1 MYFPKLVINSIKFF
15 KKKSFLFLYSIVVEM
30 RYVEY
35 SFFFSHEFSEF
46 ELWRELQMESTL
58 SSFSGTT
65 CKFNGEIEKH
75 GTIIHVLFPLRCS
88 VTTRHG
94 FEFNILLWVLFGKV
108 LLLSRLLIVW
118 AWVIFEFLL
127 IVSINPPLPSNLRK

>member
-1 MYFPKLVINSIKFF
+1 MYFPKLIINSIKFF
-15 KKKSFLFLYSIVVEM
+15 RKKSFLFLYSIVVEM
-30 RYVEY
+30 RFVEY

-75 GTIIHVLFPLRCS
+75 GTIIYVLFPLRCS

-94 FEFNILLWVLFGKV
+94 FEFNILLW
-108 LLLSRLLIVW
+108 LSIVW
-118 AWVIFEFLL
+118 ESIITLSFANCVGVGDFWIFANSF
-127 IVSINPPLPSNLRK
+127 N

>member
-1 MYFPKLVINSIKFF
+1 MYFPKLIINSIKFF
-15 KKKSFLFLYSIVVEM
+15 RKKSFLFLYSIVVEM
-30 RYVEY
+30 RFVEY

-75 GTIIHVLFPLRCS
+75 GTIIYVLFPLRCS

-94 FEFNILLWVLFGKV
+94 FEFNILLW
-108 LLLSRLLIVW
+108 LSIVW
-118 AWVIFEFLL
+118 ESIITLSFANCVGVGDFWIFANSLY
-127 IVSINPPLPSNLRK
+127 